1 MTVLFLNHPEADY
14 GEYFLY
20 NGLCELVGA
29 ENVWDFPYKKSYHGE
44 FHTYDRPWCSDGKGC
59 TAPFEFVVS
68 RDVPERTMKDVI
80 EALASRMISL
90 VVLGSPR
97 PTVRDYLRLLTPAID
112 VPIVLHD
119 GEDYEDIDF
128 FKLTAEYQIKLV
140 LKREFVLGKPIPSG
154 VFVRPFPFSCARPQ
168 VSADKTVDV
177 LLAVGESHPA
187 RAAAREVVE
196 RISARVLCG
205 HWGWTRY
212 AELIAQSKIAVA
224 PRGHGHD
231 TVRRWDIPA
240 FNTLLMCE
248 RTNLIEDNPLRDG
261 EHCVYYSGPDEL
273 RDKLAWWVEHDA
285 ERERVARAGQDF
297 VRQHHTNAAR
307 ARRMLEWAKEVY
319 G

>member
-1 MTVLFLNHPEADY
+1 MLFLNHPEADY

-44 FHTYDRPWCSDGKGC
+44 FHTYDRPWCSDGIGC
-59 TAPFEFVVS
+59 TGPFEFAVP
-68 RDVPERTMKDVI
+68 RKVPEHNLQEVTG
-80 EALASRMISL
+80 ALTSGQISL
-90 VVLGSPR
+90 VVVGSPR
-97 PTVRDYLRLLTPAID
+97 QVARGYAASLRPLINA
-112 VPIVLHD
+112 PIVLHD

-128 FKLTAEYQIKLV
+128 YGIANRCGIKLV
-140 LKREFVLGKPIPSG
+140 LKREFVDHKPRPPGITIK
-154 VFVRPFPFSCARPQ
+154 PFPFSCALPR
-168 VSADKTVDV
+168 VDADKTVDV

-187 RAAAREVVE
+187 RAVAREVVE
-196 RISARVLCG
+196 RINARVLCG

-248 RTNLIEDNPLRDG
+248 RTDLIEDNPLRDG
-261 EHCVYYSGPDEL
+261 EHCVYYSGPNEL
-273 RDKLAWWVEHDA
+273 RDKLTWWVEHDA

-297 VRQHHTNAAR
+297 VRQHHTNVAR
-307 ARRMLEWAKEVY
+307 ARRMLDWVVEVY

>member
-1 MTVLFLNHPEADY
+1 MILFLNHPEADY

-20 NGLCELVGA
+20 NGLCELMGA

-44 FHTYDRPWCSDGKGC
+44 FHTYERPWCADGPGC
-59 TAPFEFVVS
+59 TGPFEFAVP
-68 RDVPERTMKDVI
+68 RTTPAHGQEDVTN
-80 EALASRMISL
+80 ALRSGRITL
-90 VVLGSPR
+90 VVVGSPR
-97 PTVRDYLRLLTPAID
+97 PLARYWLDVLRSVIE

-128 FKLTAEYQIKLV
+128 FGLAPKYGIKLI
-140 LKREFVLGKPIPSG
+140 LKREFVLGKPMPEG
-154 VFVRPFPFSCARPQ
+154 VFVRPFPFSCALPM
-168 VSADKTVDV
+168 VTANKTVDV

-187 RAAAREVVE
+187 RRVAREVVE
-196 RISARVLCG
+196 RVNAKVLCG

-248 RTNLIEDNPLRDG
+248 RAQLIEDNPLRDG
-261 EHCVYYSGPDEL
+261 EHCVYYTGPDEL
-273 RDKLAWWVEHDA
+273 RDKLAWWVEHDS
-285 ERERVARAGQDF
+285 ERERVALAGQEF
-297 VRQHHTNAAR
+297 VYKNHTNVAR
-307 ARRMLEWAKEVY
+307 ARRMLDWVAEVY